1 MKNRQNTEDQILNVL
16 KDYESGKSGTELFA
30 KYGVSGTNIFELK
43 KKYKDLGT
51 DILKEFIDLH
61 DENYRLKTMYA
72 DLSLQYR
79 KLKDV
84 LKENF

>member
-1 MKNRQNTEDQILNVL
+1 MKNIQNTEDQILNVL
-16 KDYESGKSGTELFA
+16 KDYESGKSGSELLA
-30 KYGVSGTNIFELK
+30 KYGVSGTSIFELK

-51 DILKEFIDLH
+51 DTLKELIDLH
-61 DENYRLKTMYA
+61 DENSRLKTMYA

-84 LKENF
+84 LKEDF

>member
-1 MKNRQNTEDQILNVL
+1 MVWVA
-16 KDYESGKSGTELFA
+16 GA
-30 KYGVSGTNIFELK
+30 PYGLEPRLIE
-43 KKYKDLGT
+43 
-51 DILKEFIDLH
+51 LKEFIDLH

-84 LKENF
+84 LKEDF